1 MDQEE
6 KFKLE
11 VKPFIR
17 REGQKYTTIAIT
29 DIQYHSA
36 VRRPTKLIGKV
47 ANENQK
53 SLTPYRAYTE
63 MKDWDVPREQQKVMI
78 IEMLQN
84 DPSYIEFIKKQEQ
97 LGYKVLL
104 EIPDPIPIKLG
115 SDTEKF
121 LNSKKRKRI
130 VRWLAKKENGNII

>member
-11 VKPFIR
+11 VKPFVQKK
-17 REGQKYTTIAIT
+17 GQKYKIIAVT
-29 DIQYHSA
+29 DIQYHSS
-36 VRRPTKLIGKV
+36 VKRPTKSIGKV
-47 ANENQK
+47 ANKNQE

-63 MKDWDVPREQQKVMI
+63 AKDWNVPREEQKKMI

-104 EIPDPIPIKLG
+104 EIPDPIPLKLG
-115 SDTEKF
+115 NDMEEF
-121 LNSKKRKRI
+121 LNSKKGKRI
-130 VRWLAKKENGNII
+130 VRWLAK

>member
-6 KFKLE
+6 FRLE
-11 VKPFIR
+11 VKPFVR
-17 REGQKYTTIAIT
+17 REGQKYTRIAVT
-29 DIQYHSA
+29 DIQYHSS
-36 VRRPTKLIGKV
+36 VKRPTKSIGKV
-47 ANENQK
+47 ADKNHE

-63 MKDWDVPREQQKVMI
+63 MKDWDVSREQQKAMI

-104 EIPDPIPIKLG
+104 EIPDPIPLKLG
-115 SDTEKF
+115 SDTEEF
-121 LNSKKRKRI
+121 LNSKKGKRI
-130 VRWLAKKENGNII
+130 VRWLAK